1 MKIIGLLTSVLL
13 TFFSIGQKSY
23 YFSDPLPSIDNKVSN
38 VDSKYFGVYES
49 GTVARSYE
57 INEEG
62 IFIISTNISS
72 IDRATIRES
81 SKYDVRN
88 NYLFGVIEDD
98 SIPCVLQDDHYYFGI
113 QNKEELVGPLSK
125 NELTK
130 LNLDNYVLNYFEDG
144 LFTPVI
150 LKFEGNNLLLKEF
163 DYDLETSVFDHI
175 ENQRSIE
182 GQYHDLVI
190 LSPNKTESDALIE
203 SSVFAFRMSLK
214 KRKK

>member
-1 MKIIGLLTSVLL
+1 MKIIGLLTSVFL

-23 YFSDPLPSIDNKVSN
+23 YFSDPLPSIDTKVSN
-38 VDSKYFGVYES
+38 VDSKYFGIYES
-49 GTVARSYE
+49 STAARSYE

-72 IDRATIRES
+72 IDRSTIRES
-81 SKYDVRN
+81 STYDVRN

-113 QNKEELVGPLSK
+113 QNKEELVSLRSK
-125 NELTK
+125 NALTK
-130 LNLDNYVLNYFEDG
+130 LNPDTYVLNYYEDG
-144 LFTPVI
+144 LYTPVI
-150 LKFEGNNLLLKEF
+150 LKFEGTSLILKEF
-163 DYDLETSVFDHI
+163 NYDLETSAFDHI

-190 LSPNKTESDALIE
+190 LTPNKSESDALIE